1 MSCVRLALRVSGKY
15 VLKYVLGRAQ
25 GMNRS
30 RYSLSYSPVPVST
43 LSTPR
48 PYMPPTPS
56 PIHPLP
62 HASVL
67 VFSGHKNELAQLAAQ
82 GPENPKLEM
91 LEGILLKQ
99 FGSPN
104 HPRGIIFTRT
114 RQSAY
119 SLLLWLWQQPGLQN
133 MNIKA
138 QMLIGAGNTSQS
150 THMTQVFGF
159 GWRHFIGK
167 SGDRVISSE

>member
-1 MSCVRLALRVSGKY
+1 MS
-15 VLKYVLGRAQ
+15 
-25 GMNRS
+25 
-30 RYSLSYSPVPVST
+30 SYPSVPVRA
-43 LSTPR
+43 LSTSR
-48 PYMPPTPS
+48 PK
-56 PIHPLP
+56 PL
-62 HASVL
+62 ASAPVL
-67 VFSGHKNELAQLAAQ
+67 VFPGHKNELAQLATC

-119 SLLLWLWQQPGLQN
+119 SLLLWLWQQPGLQKV
-133 MNIKA
+133 NIKA

-159 GWRHFIGK
+159 GWWLFIGK
-167 SGDRVISSE
+167 GGGSLAPSDSRKAGGRRD

>member
-1 MSCVRLALRVSGKY
+1 MFCIRLALIVSRNY
-15 VLKYVLGRAQ
+15 VRKCVLGIAQ
-25 GMNRS
+25 GMDRS
-30 RYSLSYSPVPVST
+30 RCPPLLYPSVHVSA
-43 LSTPR
+43 LSTSR
-48 PYMPPTPS
+48 PK
-56 PIHPLP
+56 PLAS
-62 HASVL
+62 ASVL
-67 VFSGHKNELAQLAAQ
+67 VFPGHKNELAQLAAH

-91 LEGILLKQ
+91 LEEILLKQ

-119 SLLLWLWQQPGLQN
+119 SLLLWLWQHPGLQN
-133 MNIKA
+133 VNIKA

-159 GWRHFIGK
+159 GWWLFIGR
-167 SGDRVISSE
+167 SGDRVISTE